1 MMLQKLISLDRNIF
15 FISLAS
21 CRVFVLVVDI
31 LLYEVVVAVFSCCFS
46 FFPKWFQGSY
56 KMLGL
61 PLRGYTKIR

>member
-46 FFPKWFQGSY
+46 FFSEMVSGFV
-56 KMLGL
+56 
-61 PLRGYTKIR
+61 